1 MIIILDQNKDIIE
14 WVKTTPLAFAVQSE
28 QDQKNML
35 EFLEDYVTLFISEY

>member
-1 MIIILDQNKDIIE
+1 MITILDQDKAIIE

-35 EFLEDYVTLFISEY
+35 EFLEDYVALFVSEH